1 MALTSAPEDWIANWA
16 EADGDITIPLASLP
30 ELSEA
35 EADGETGD
43 IRSVVHA
50 FNEALYTEMNSLPTG
65 DKPTRWLMTKSG
77 SMNTVTGITT
87 IQYVHTL
94 YLETEVGG
102 LQVADE
108 PAP

>member
-1 MALTSAPEDWIANWA
+1 MALTIAPEDWVADWA

-35 EADGETGD
+35 EADGESGD

-65 DKPTRWLMTKSG
+65 DRPTRWLLTKSA
-77 SMNTVTGITT
+77 STNTVTGITT
-87 IQYVHTL
+87 VQYVHTL

-102 LQVADE
+102 MQVADE
-108 PAP
+108 PA